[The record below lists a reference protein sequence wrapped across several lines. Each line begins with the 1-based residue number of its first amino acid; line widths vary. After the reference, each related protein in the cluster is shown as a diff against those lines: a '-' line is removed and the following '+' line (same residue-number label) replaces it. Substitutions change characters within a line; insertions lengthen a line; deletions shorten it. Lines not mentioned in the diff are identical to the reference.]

1 MSNSKE
7 STIFSQFSLSSL
19 IIDDSALLSHLIKSD
34 SCQNT
39 RKNPEIL
46 FSASEFDLIIEDR
59 QRLRIENEKLKLALN
74 ELKKKSVEIEFLTKV
89 ATRALE
95 ENQELKKKLE
105 KTSQKSKWENFSSP
119 FDGLLRRN
127 SVNLSPSDRFFLIS
141 RAEKGASPVRAKDNR
156 KVGETRR
163 VLSKILKFSN
173 IILDKVEILD
183 FKNIVFEMPN

>member
-74 ELKKKSVEIEFLTKV
+74 ELKKNRLKSSF
-89 ATRALE
+89 
-95 ENQELKKKLE
+95 
-105 KTSQKSKWENFSSP
+105 
-119 FDGLLRRN
+119 
-127 SVNLSPSDRFFLIS
+127 
-141 RAEKGASPVRAKDNR
+141 
-156 KVGETRR
+156 
-163 VLSKILKFSN
+163 
-173 IILDKVEILD
+173 
-183 FKNIVFEMPN
+183 